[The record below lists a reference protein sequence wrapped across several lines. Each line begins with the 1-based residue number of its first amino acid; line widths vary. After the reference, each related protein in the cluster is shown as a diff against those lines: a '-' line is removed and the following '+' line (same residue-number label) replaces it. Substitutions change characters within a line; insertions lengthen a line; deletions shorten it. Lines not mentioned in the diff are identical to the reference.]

1 MDDRLKLTLLFALFA
16 VVVIGALVAEVRRDA
31 AGQNSIRVLFL
42 LVFSLCFCTLA
53 AIGTLQVVG
62 LIRSPI

>member
-1 MDDRLKLTLLFALFA
+1 MDEKLKLTLLFALFA
-16 VVVIGALVAEVRRDA
+16 VAVIGALVAEARRDA

-42 LVFSLCFCTLA
+42 FVFGLCFCTLA
-53 AIGTLQVVG
+53 AVGTLQVAG